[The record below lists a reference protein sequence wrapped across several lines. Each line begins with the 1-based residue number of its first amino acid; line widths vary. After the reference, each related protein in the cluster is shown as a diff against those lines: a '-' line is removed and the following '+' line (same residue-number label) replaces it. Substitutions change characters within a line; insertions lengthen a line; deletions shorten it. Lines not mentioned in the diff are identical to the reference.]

1 MLSTRVDS
9 QALLW
14 IIESMQRSDIA
25 VSAPG
30 RICLFG
36 EHQDYFGLPI
46 IAAAI
51 NLRIY
56 IQGTKQDAPFLRID
70 LPDLEEREEIPL
82 EGDLAYQK
90 ERDYLR
96 SAVNVLKRK
105 GVRFPT
111 GWDCCI
117 QGTIPI
123 NAGTSSS
130 SALVIAWT
138 KFLLE
143 AAREVT
149 LDDPETIA
157 ELGFLIEVAE
167 FKEPGGKM
175 DHYAS
180 SLGGVVNVSFE
191 NGLKAAR
198 LKNPLRRFVLADSLQ
213 KKDTRG
219 MLGYIKGHVLEGV
232 ERVRKNI
239 KDFSLKKP
247 IDNREREAMDVLP
260 AENQRLL
267 KGTLMTRDLTM
278 VGKGLFDAEDFDH
291 QKFGRLLT
299 EQHRVLQKYLR
310 TSTPKIDHMIE
321 AALDAGALGA
331 KINGSGGGGCMFAYA
346 PEKTEQIAEAIERT
360 GSKIRI
366 IQVDEGVRTEPK
378 ISRHKKED

>member
-1 MLSTRVDS
+1 MNKSEIS
-9 QALLW
+9 
-14 IIESMQRSDIA
+14 

-36 EHQDYFGLPI
+36 EHQDYFALPI

-51 NLRIY
+51 DLRIY
-56 IQGTKQDAPFLRID
+56 IQGTRRDDTLLRID
-70 LPDLEEREEIPL
+70 LPDLGEREEIAL
-82 EGDLAYQK
+82 DKDLTYQK

-105 GVRFPT
+105 GARFTT
-111 GWDCCI
+111 GWDCRI
-117 QGTIPI
+117 RGTIPI

-143 AAREVT
+143 AARNTE
-149 LDDPETIA
+149 LDNPESIA

-180 SLGGVVNVSFE
+180 SLGGIVNVSFE
-191 NGLKAAR
+191 QRLEVAR
-198 LKNPLRRFVLADSLQ
+198 LKNPLKRFVLADSLQ
-213 KKDTRG
+213 KKDTKG

-232 ERVRKNI
+232 ERVRKKIAGFNL
-239 KDFSLKKP
+239 KDPLEEKANLA
-247 IDNREREAMDVLP
+247 IDELP
-260 AENQRLL
+260 SDIQRLL
-267 KGTLMTRDLTM
+267 RGTLMTRDLTIE
-278 VGKGLFDAEDFDH
+278 GTELFKAENFDH
-291 QKFGRLLT
+291 RKFGQLLT
-299 EQHRVLQKYLR
+299 RQHQVLKKYLR
-310 TSTPKIDHMIE
+310 TSTPKIDRMID

-346 PEKTEQIAEAIERT
+346 PEKTEQIAEAIEKT
-360 GSKIRI
+360 GSKVHI
-366 IQVDEGVRTEPK
+366 IQVDEGVRSEPETLEQE
-378 ISRHKKED
+378 KEEP

>member
-1 MLSTRVDS
+1 MPGKVDS
-9 QALLW
+9 KGFLW
-14 IIESMQRSDIA
+14 IIGNVNRTEIS

-51 NLRIY
+51 DLRIN
-56 IQGTKQDAPFLRID
+56 IQGTRRDDPLLRID
-70 LPDLEEREEIPL
+70 LPDLGEQEEISL
-82 EGDLAYQK
+82 EEDLVYRK

-105 GVRFPT
+105 GVQSAT
-111 GWDCCI
+111 GWDCRI

-143 AAREVT
+143 AAREKT
-149 LDDPETIA
+149 LNDPETIA
-157 ELGFLIEVAE
+157 ELGFLAEVAE

-180 SLGGVVNVSFE
+180 SLGGIVNVSFKQ
-191 NGLKAAR
+191 GLEVSR
-198 LKNPLRRFVLADSLQ
+198 LKNPLKRFVLADSLQ
-213 KKDTRG
+213 KKDTKG
-219 MLGYIKGHVLEGV
+219 MLGYIKSHVLEGV
-232 ERVRKNI
+232 ERVRKKI
-239 KDFSLKKP
+239 TGFTLKDPLEEKANRA
-247 IDNREREAMDVLP
+247 IDELP
-260 AENQRLL
+260 SDIQRLL
-267 KGTLMTRDLTM
+267 RGTLMTRDLTIE
-278 VGKGLFDAEDFDH
+278 GTELFKAKDFDH
-291 QKFGRLLT
+291 RKFGRLLT
-299 EQHRVLQKYLR
+299 LQHQVLQKYLR
-310 TSTPKIDHMIE
+310 TSTPKIDRMID

-346 PEKTEQIAEAIERT
+346 PEKTEQIADAIEKI
-360 GSKIRI
+360 GSKVHIIR
-366 IQVDEGVRTEPK
+366 VDEGVRSEQRA
-378 ISRHKKED
+378 SRQKKEER